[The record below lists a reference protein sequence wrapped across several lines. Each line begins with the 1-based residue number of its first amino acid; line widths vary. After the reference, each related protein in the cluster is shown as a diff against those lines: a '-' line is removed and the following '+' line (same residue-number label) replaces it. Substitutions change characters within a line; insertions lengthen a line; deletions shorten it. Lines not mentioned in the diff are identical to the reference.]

1 MSQNVVRRGRRRLRR
16 IRGDDGWSYTSLGC
30 SVELKSAGVQQ
41 PSSLQCGR
49 FMELATQRPAH
60 AVAARGRKHG
70 SGYALVVSPPILLA
84 PFAATVTITVD
95 GVAVV
100 SAA

>member
-1 MSQNVVRRGRRRLRR
+1 
-16 IRGDDGWSYTSLGC
+16 
-30 SVELKSAGVQQ
+30 
-41 PSSLQCGR
+41 
-49 FMELATQRPAH
+49 MELATQRPAH

-95 GVAVV
+95 GVLLGCVIHTYTVCMMYVVV